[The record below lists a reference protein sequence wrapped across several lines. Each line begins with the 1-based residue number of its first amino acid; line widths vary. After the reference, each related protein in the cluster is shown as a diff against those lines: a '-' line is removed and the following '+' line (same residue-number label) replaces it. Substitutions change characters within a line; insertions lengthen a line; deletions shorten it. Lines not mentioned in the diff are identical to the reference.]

1 MIKYVE
7 NGTVKEMVIPD
18 NIRAS
23 GVSEKAVAI
32 KELELMTRQDG
43 VKRALYTDP
52 PKTLREA
59 LADEID
65 AGTKTIEEANA
76 ILRKQFENERKASYS
91 QKSDPLFFEY
101 QAGDISKKEWE
112 ATRAAVKAEI
122 VEPDYFVETKSSKAK
137 KAK

>member
-1 MIKYVE
+1 MIKYIE
-7 NGTVKEMVIPD
+7 NNEVKELSIQCALLP
-18 NIRAS
+18 
-23 GVSEKAVAI
+23 GQTEEKI
-32 KELELMTRQDG
+32 TRNELELMTRRDG
-43 VKRALYTDP
+43 IERSLYIEP

-65 AGTKTIEEANA
+65 AGTKTVEEANTV
-76 ILRKQFENERKASYS
+76 LRRQFESERKAAYS

-112 ATRAAVKAEI
+112 AARTAVKVGI
-122 VEPDYFVETKSSKAK
+122 IEPDYFVETKSSKAK